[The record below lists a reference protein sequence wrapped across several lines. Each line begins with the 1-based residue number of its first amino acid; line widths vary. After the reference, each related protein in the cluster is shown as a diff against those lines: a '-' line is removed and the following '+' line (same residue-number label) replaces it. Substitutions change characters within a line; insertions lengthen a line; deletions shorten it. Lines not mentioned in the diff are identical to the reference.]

1 MSEFLI
7 DEGEKVPE
15 IPEKVEKKSV
25 KTPKVNRQDTIDK
38 LIKMF
43 RAACN
48 GKNYFKKWFPEYK
61 DTGDFAAAFAKEV
74 NKLK

>member
-1 MSEFLI
+1 MKEEKSPDI
-7 DEGEKVPE
+7 PTKDELP
-15 IPEKVEKKSV
+15 IP
-25 KTPKVNRQDTIDK
+25 KTPRKNRQDVIDK

-48 GKNYFKKWFPEYK
+48 GKNYYKKWFPEYK